1 MNPSPLD
8 LISRAS
14 EIKKT
19 LKLTQNNAHSK
30 TRYLLLKGKEKTINK
45 ELEDI
50 DKKRYKYEII
60 NLDMSFYE
68 RNIVL
73 IEPNE

>member
-1 MNPSPLD
+1 MFD
-8 LISRAS
+8 VITTRAFAS
-14 EIKKT
+14 INKT
-19 LKLTQNNAHSK
+19 LRLTQNNAHSK
-30 TRYLLLKGKEKTINK
+30 TRHLLLKGKEKTINK

-68 RNIVL
+68 RNILL